1 MPSGFKLSEFEKG
14 QITTHRAN
22 GAKLRDIAR
31 LVGRSLKVVWSYLQ
45 NPEEY
50 GTAKHTGRPSKLS
63 GRDKRRIYRAAS
75 NSTATC
81 IKIKRDLDLTVSP
94 ETIRRTI
101 SKNPNLVRRKMKKAP
116 ALKEVHKRRRLEWV
130 RQNMN
135 HDWSKMIW
143 SDEKKFNLDGP
154 DGYRYYWHDLRKE
167 KRYFS
172 RRVHGGGGVMV
183 WGAFCQGGRLDLSFP
198 DLRLNSQRYQEILQA
213 RLLPPWQ
220 VLRQRG
226 YEFMHDN
233 APSHASFQGPRSTRA
248 WLERHQ
254 VRVLPWPACSPDQN
268 LIENIWGILG
278 AKFTPTT
285 RHTRPKKHSW
295 KRSKKP
301 GKTSTKK

>member
-1 MPSGFKLSEFEKG
+1 
-14 QITTHRAN
+14 
-22 GAKLRDIAR
+22 
-31 LVGRSLKVVWSYLQ
+31 VVWSYLQ

-81 IKIKRDLDLTVSP
+81 IKIKSDLDLTVSP

-135 HDWSKMIW
+135 HDWSKVIW

-198 DLRLNSQRYQEILQA
+198 DLRLNSQRTTQHKSLVGTTSSLSSAMASLFTGSEPHREHLGNPCA
-213 RLLPPWQ
+213 PN
-220 VLRQRG
+220 LRRQQDIPDQRSTHG
-226 YEFMHDN
+226 SD
-233 APSHASFQGPRSTRA
+233 PRS
-248 WLERHQ
+248 LEDLDQ
-254 VRVLPWPACSPDQN
+254 EMIDNLVLSIPNRIFQ
-268 LIENIWGILG
+268 LIQRNGG
-278 AKFTPTT
+278 PTDY
-285 RHTRPKKHSW
+285 
-295 KRSKKP
+295 
-301 GKTSTKK
+301 